1 MSNLLLQLTH
11 SVEEGEEV
19 LKRTRGEMR
28 EDISNLQN
36 HHHHPLPSS
45 TSSHHH
51 QNNDDHQTHQQE
63 EEEEEEERRC
73 PVDHEMIKK
82 REDQLLKQRHLILEK
97 KVN

>member
-36 HHHHPLPSS
+36 HHHHPPSSS
-45 TSSHHH
+45 TSYHH
-51 QNNDDHQTHQQE
+51 QNDDNQTYQ
-63 EEEEEEERRC
+63 EEEEERRC

-97 KVN
+97 KVYI